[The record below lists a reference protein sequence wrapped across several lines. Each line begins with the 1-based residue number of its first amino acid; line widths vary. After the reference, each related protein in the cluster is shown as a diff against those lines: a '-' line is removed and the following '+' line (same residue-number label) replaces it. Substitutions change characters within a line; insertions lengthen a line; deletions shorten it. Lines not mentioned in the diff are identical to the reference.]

1 MKRSDLLYVMSFGR
15 GGRAAGACLDNRWYV
30 HHGWSDAARA
40 ASLAVR
46 RAKAAARGAS
56 EGAEE
61 SSASTSASSSPSS
74 SGGEGGETVDGDRM
88 PEKASVSALNLTP
101 NGRTYVGFTD
111 NSVEPPRNHYLPV
124 GGEEDGWKVVS
135 ADYDSEEVVLEKEGE
150 RFVVNLGGGPKNEM
164 PEADG
169 QGEDEGDGIPETM
182 EYDGEGFDLGD
193 AWEDFQESGIWS
205 MDDTHREGILEDI
218 RERYEQDGDEAL
230 EHGERKFLELYEK
243 WESVQ
248 SMAGMIV
255 EGGGG
260 EPPPFAETQ
269 ARLRE
274 TVDDPAA
281 TDEERNEA
289 QLVYRAEMEA
299 ARRIWEAK
307 AGQAYY
313 TQYGRSADTEAEALE
328 GERLAG
334 VPYEYAGSLADGYL
348 ENRRRC
354 KRRRREL
361 ANRVETEALERLA
374 NVGLTDEARAAS
386 LMVRRMKSAMRGKVV
401 RPPEPPRDP
410 GGMAGRP
417 GVSAAP
423 ASEGMVVPSK
433 DGFAVMRNGVPVRLG
448 SNKALVMLPDGR
460 IAVKRN
466 GFAYPVDDPMMLI
479 GGRST
484 VEDRDGRRLISLAIG
499 DMIDLETGE
508 PKKLPDQLNA
518 TLFSRTS
525 GLPVSV
531 RMPFLGKGV
540 PIPDETGSTVDE
552 NSGIQY

>member
-1 MKRSDLLYVMSFGR
+1 MKRSDLLYVMSLGR
-15 GGRAAGACLDNRWYV
+15 GGMPDASALRNCRTLRRALANKEHSSACAGASGDECNCSCGGSM
-30 HHGWSDAARA
+30 HGGGQSGDIDT
-40 ASLAVR
+40 L
-46 RAKAAARGAS
+46 K
-56 EGAEE
+56 
-61 SSASTSASSSPSS
+61 STN
-74 SGGEGGETVDGDRM
+74 
-88 PEKASVSALNLTP
+88 VSALNLAP
-101 NGRTYVGFTD
+101 NGKTYVGFTD
-111 NSVEPPRNHYLPV
+111 NSAEPPRNHYLPV

-135 ADYDSEEVVLEKEGE
+135 ADYDSEEVVLEKDGK
-150 RFVVNLGGGPKNEM
+150 RIAVKLGGVPKEAAPEEEEPEPESGGPT
-164 PEADG
+164 PDDDG
-169 QGEDEGDGIPETM
+169 DIRSPLDDE
-182 EYDGEGFDLGD
+182 GEGFDLGD

-205 MDDTHREGILEDI
+205 MDDGNREGILEDI
-218 RERYEQDGDEAL
+218 RERYDQDGEEAL
-230 EHGERKFLELYEK
+230 EHGERKFLEQYEK

-248 SMAGMIV
+248 NMAGMIV

-269 ARLRE
+269 ARLNR
-274 TVDDPAA
+274 TYDDPDS
-281 TDEERNEA
+281 TDVDRGEA
-289 QLVYRAEMEA
+289 QLVYKAEMEA

-307 AGQAYY
+307 AGQAFF
-313 TQYGRSADTEAEALE
+313 TKYGRSPDSQAEARE

-334 VPYEYAGSLADGYL
+334 VPYEYEGSLADGYL

-354 KRRRREL
+354 RRRRREL
-361 ANRVETEALERLA
+361 ANRVETEALVRLA
-374 NVGLTDEARAAS
+374 NVGWTDEARAVS

-401 RPPEPPRDP
+401 RPPSPPRD
-410 GGMAGRP
+410 P

-423 ASEGMVVPSK
+423 PREGMVVPSK

-448 SNKALVMLPDGR
+448 SSKALVMLPDGR

-484 VEDRDGRRLISLAIG
+484 VEDSNGRRIISLAIG

-508 PKKLPDQLNA
+508 MKKLPDQLNA
-518 TLFSRTS
+518 TLVSRTS
-525 GLPVSV
+525 GLPVAV

-552 NSGIQY
+552 DSGIQY

>member
-1 MKRSDLLYVMSFGR
+1 M
-15 GGRAAGACLDNRWYV
+15 
-30 HHGWSDAARA
+30 
-40 ASLAVR
+40 
-46 RAKAAARGAS
+46 
-56 EGAEE
+56 
-61 SSASTSASSSPSS
+61 
-74 SGGEGGETVDGDRM
+74 
-88 PEKASVSALNLTP
+88 SALNLAP

-124 GGEEDGWKVVS
+124 GGEEGGWKVVS
-135 ADYDSEEVVLEKEGE
+135 ADYDSEEVVLEKAGQ
-150 RFVVNLGGGPKNEM
+150 RITVNLGGGPKKER
-164 PEADG
+164 PEAGG
-169 QGEDEGDGIPETM
+169 QSEEEGDGIPETM

-205 MDDTHREGILEDI
+205 MADTHREGILEDI
-218 RERYEQDGDEAL
+218 RERCEQEGDAAL
-230 EHGERKFLELYEK
+230 EHGERKFLEQYEK

-260 EPPPFAETQ
+260 EPPPFSQTQ

-274 TVDDPAA
+274 AVDDPAA

-289 QLVYRAEMEA
+289 QLVCRAEMEA

-313 TQYGRSADTEAEALE
+313 TKYGRSADTEAEALE
-328 GERLAG
+328 GEQLAG
-334 VPYEYAGSLADGYL
+334 VPYEYAGSLADGYM
-348 ENRRRC
+348 ENRLRC

-361 ANRVETEALERLA
+361 ANRIETEALARLA
-374 NVGLTDEARAAS
+374 NVGWTDEARAAS
-386 LMVRRMKSAMRGKVV
+386 LLVRRMKSALRGKVV
-401 RPPEPPRDP
+401 RPPAPPRNP
-410 GGMAGRP
+410 GGTTGRP

-423 ASEGMVVPSK
+423 PSEDMLVRSK

-448 SNKALVMLPDGR
+448 SSKALVMLPDGR

-466 GFAYPVDDPMMLI
+466 GLAYPVDDPLMLI

-484 VEDRDGRRLISLAIG
+484 VEDSDGRRIISLAIG

-518 TLFSRTS
+518 TLVSRTS
-525 GLPVSV
+525 GLPVVV

-552 NSGIQY
+552 DSGIQY

>member
-1 MKRSDLLYVMSFGR
+1 MKRSDLLYVMSLGR
-15 GGRAAGACLDNRWYV
+15 GGVPDASAMRNCRTLRRALANKEHSSACAGASGDECNCSCGGSM
-30 HHGWSDAARA
+30 HG
-40 ASLAVR
+40 
-46 RAKAAARGAS
+46 
-56 EGAEE
+56 
-61 SSASTSASSSPSS
+61 
-74 SGGEGGETVDGDRM
+74 GGESGDIDTL
-88 PEKASVSALNLTP
+88 KSTNVSALNLAP
-101 NGRTYVGFTD
+101 NGKTYVGFTD

-135 ADYDSEEVVLEKEGE
+135 ADYDSEEVVLEKDGK
-150 RFVVNLGGGPKNEM
+150 RIAVKLGGVPKEAAPEEEEPEPESGGPT
-164 PEADG
+164 PDDDG
-169 QGEDEGDGIPETM
+169 DIRSPLDDE
-182 EYDGEGFDLGD
+182 GEGFDLGD

-205 MDDTHREGILEDI
+205 MDDGNREGILEDI
-218 RERYEQDGDEAL
+218 RERYDQEGEEAL

-248 SMAGMIV
+248 NMAGMIV

-274 TVDDPAA
+274 AVDDPAA

-307 AGQAYY
+307 AGQAFF
-313 TQYGRSADTEAEALE
+313 TKYGRSPDSQAEARE

-334 VPYEYAGSLADGYL
+334 VPYEYEGSLADGYL

-354 KRRRREL
+354 RRRRREL
-361 ANRVETEALERLA
+361 ANRVETAALERLA
-374 NVGLTDEARAAS
+374 NVGWTDEARAVS

-401 RPPEPPRDP
+401 RPPSPPRN
-410 GGMAGRP
+410 P

-423 ASEGMVVPSK
+423 PREGMVVPSK

-448 SNKALVMLPDGR
+448 SSKALVMLPDGR

-466 GFAYPVDDPMMLI
+466 GRAYPVDDPMTLI

-484 VEDRDGRRLISLAIG
+484 VEDVGGRRVISLAVG

-508 PKKLPDQLNA
+508 PKSLPDQLNA
-518 TLFSRTS
+518 TLVSRTS
-525 GLPVSV
+525 GLPVAV

-552 NSGIQY
+552 DSGIQY